1 MFSPGGGARMTVKE
15 VSTVTFTGKE
25 VRDMRRNDYEKVCS
39 AVDAGI
45 DRFVENVETGEIGRI
60 VACKRDRLQVD
71 IYGRSENWEKE
82 NCELKTQPTY
92 DLPR

>member
-1 MFSPGGGARMTVKE
+1 
-15 VSTVTFTGKE
+15 
-25 VRDMRRNDYEKVCS
+25 MRRNDYEKVCS

-71 IYGRSENWEKE
+71 VYGRPDEWEIKGCEPKE
-82 NCELKTQPTY
+82 EPGY
-92 DLPR
+92 DLPG